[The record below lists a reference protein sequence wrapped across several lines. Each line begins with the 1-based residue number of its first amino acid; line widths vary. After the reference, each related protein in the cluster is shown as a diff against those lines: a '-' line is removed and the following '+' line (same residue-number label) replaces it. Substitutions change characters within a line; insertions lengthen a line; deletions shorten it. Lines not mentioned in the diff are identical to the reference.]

1 MFNFKRVSQYYLRVL
16 IAVLIVGAVLFAISL
31 IAVSIAT
38 VHYNQPIV
46 TTCPT
51 SIDGIATAIDRDGI
65 VVSAAIAR
73 DQVNATRNVV
83 ARYLNA
89 PTVDTVETADISLS
103 EITPALG
110 EGGYLTAKLN
120 VAETIAEGEHNIE
133 LVFAN
138 NDTPLA
144 QTATCRFTL
153 QVTRVRSLDS
163 VATIVAMQNVQNSKV
178 VTTNGFV
185 RQFTASVLGGMT
197 PAIAGIVIALVLCA
211 SFISAVYKL
220 GDAGEGRQFLTYRLF
235 GRPGFSPYL
244 IIQEGKISVG
254 KDSVKKIGGPAGL
267 VVRQDSAVITEKEGK
282 LARIIRGPG
291 FPRLEAFEKIW
302 DIIDL
307 RPQRWPFKV
316 NAITQDGIPI
326 TYEVAVKFKVGD
338 TDADILKAAT
348 CKWIREAWRTEPDR
362 MMDWVKRVI
371 LGAMEG
377 TMRTRILAQ
386 YKLDELLD
394 PNVRQQIRQTL
405 LEALTATAAAD
416 YGVVIMEVTLH
427 DIEFNGQ
434 VLQEWAKT
442 WKARRDIEVQKIEAD
457 ERVQE
462 LKMRERAE
470 SQVRQ
475 EMLDSTIKILA
486 AMTEKRDSTLV
497 SEDYVLLSFIDM
509 VEHTAAAQKVF
520 IPEDVLLR
528 LDKVKKKL
536 Q

>member
-1 MFNFKRVSQYYLRVL
+1 
-16 IAVLIVGAVLFAISL
+16 
-31 IAVSIAT
+31 
-38 VHYNQPIV
+38 
-46 TTCPT
+46 
-51 SIDGIATAIDRDGI
+51 
-65 VVSAAIAR
+65 
-73 DQVNATRNVV
+73 
-83 ARYLNA
+83 
-89 PTVDTVETADISLS
+89 
-103 EITPALG
+103 
-110 EGGYLTAKLN
+110 
-120 VAETIAEGEHNIE
+120 
-133 LVFAN
+133 
-138 NDTPLA
+138 
-144 QTATCRFTL
+144 
-153 QVTRVRSLDS
+153 
-163 VATIVAMQNVQNSKV
+163 
-178 VTTNGFV
+178 
-185 RQFTASVLGGMT
+185 
-197 PAIAGIVIALVLCA
+197 
-211 SFISAVYKL
+211 
-220 GDAGEGRQFLTYRLF
+220 
-235 GRPGFSPYL
+235 
-244 IIQEGKISVG
+244 
-254 KDSVKKIGGPAGL
+254 
-267 VVRQDSAVITEKEGK
+267 
-282 LARIIRGPG
+282 
-291 FPRLEAFEKIW
+291 
-302 DIIDL
+302 
-307 RPQRWPFKV
+307 
-316 NAITQDGIPI
+316 
-326 TYEVAVKFKVGD
+326 
-338 TDADILKAAT
+338 
-348 CKWIREAWRTEPDR
+348 
-362 MMDWVKRVI
+362 MDWVKRVI

-486 AMTEKRDSTLV
+486 AMTAERDSTLV